1 MRPTHRYRFV
11 AVVTTLAVAAGLV
24 YANAGDSAVAQRPR
38 PEAFTKVAQQ
48 PESGAPAASAEG
60 TTALNALKTEV
71 ATFAAGCFWCVEA
84 DFDQLPGVLKT
95 TPGYTGGHF
104 KNPTYELVATGL
116 TGHTEALQV
125 VYDPTK
131 VNYEKL
137 LSWYWRHA
145 DPTDAYGQFCDR
157 GNEYRPAIFVHTP
170 EQRKLAEAS
179 KEELDKSGVLD
190 RPIVVKI
197 VDASTFTPAEPE
209 HHDFYLTHPWRY
221 MLYRHG
227 CGRDQ
232 RLLRVWRKAI
242 QPSG

>member
-1 MRPTHRYRFV
+1 MRSGHRHRF
-11 AVVTTLAVAAGLV
+11 ALAVAALAAAAGITFANMSGS
-24 YANAGDSAVAQRPR
+24 ANAQRTGPQM
-38 PEAFTKVAQQ
+38 PE
-48 PESGAPAASAEG
+48 PAA
-60 TTALNALKTEV
+60 KTESAAAQPKTAV

-84 DFDQLPGVLKT
+84 DFDEVPGVLKT

-125 VYDPTK
+125 VYDPAK
-131 VNYEKL
+131 VGYTQL
-137 LSWYWRHA
+137 LARYWRSV
-145 DPTDAYGQFCDR
+145 DPTDQHGQFCDR

-179 KEELDKSGVLD
+179 KAELEKSGVLD
-190 RPIVVKI
+190 KPVVVKI

-209 HHDFYLTHPWRY
+209 HHDYYLNHPWRY

-232 RLLRVWRKAI
+232 RLQRIWRRL
-242 QPSG
+242 PSASG